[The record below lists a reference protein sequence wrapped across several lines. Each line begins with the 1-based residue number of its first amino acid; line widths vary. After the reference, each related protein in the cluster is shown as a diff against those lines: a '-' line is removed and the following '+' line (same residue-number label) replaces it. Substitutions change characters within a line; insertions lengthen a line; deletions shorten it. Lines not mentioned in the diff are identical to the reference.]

1 MATSIRQQI
10 VLDTPVQIDWPRVF
24 VPVHS
29 NFGGTIDTTKPRTYS
44 VTLVVPASVWVEKMQ
59 EAIAAMSPMLA
70 QLKGFPPLTVVGKSF
85 SGDNR
90 YTWGEVELWGEKN
103 TYPDGMVRANCA
115 AQSGLAPLVDAHGAP
130 IANPP
135 MPDTILEA
143 RAPTILDR
151 DGTRLT
157 GKTGENLIRSGTF
170 VQAVVTIYTRQ
181 KPSLGFS
188 VGFSALRMVSQGEA
202 FSSTGISADE
212 AKALFG
218 SAPPPPPGSLQMPTA
233 TPVAPAAPAVAPPAP
248 PLGI

>member
-1 MATSIRQQI
+1 MANNTIRQQI
-10 VLDTPVQIDWPRVF
+10 VIDTPVQIDWPRVF

-29 NFGGTIDTTKPRTYS
+29 SFGGTIDTAKPRTYS
-44 VTLVVPASVWVEKMQ
+44 VTLVVPGEVWVAKMQ
-59 EAIAAMSPMLA
+59 EAIAAMQPMMA
-70 QLKGFPPLTVVGKSF
+70 QLKGFPPLTVEGKSF

-103 TYPDGMVRANCA
+103 TYPDGMIRINCSS
-115 AQSGLAPLVDAHGAP
+115 QSSLGPLVDAHNAP

-157 GKTGENLIRSGTF
+157 GKTGESLIRSGTF
-170 VQAVVTIYTRQ
+170 VQAVITVYTRQ
-181 KPSLGFS
+181 KPSPGFS

-218 SAPPPPPGSLQMPTA
+218 AVPPPPPGSLQVPA
-233 TPVAPAAPAVAPPAP
+233 TPAAPKVAPPAS